1 MAVRPEDV
9 LICPACQTRNRARWE
24 FCVRC
29 GESLQDVTL
38 TSAPP
43 LESREPSDQE
53 GVEEPQT
60 EPQDN
65 GEAGMVLLVGVLVL
79 ILLNAVAC
87 LWQRD
92 RPPATRPSPDLFTL
106 GTQPPS
112 LPAPGKEVA
121 GGPGARDF
129 EEGRR
134 LLAGGE
140 AAKAIAFLSRA
151 VEAAPENAI
160 FHDVL
165 GQALGATGALDQAF
179 VQFGEAARL
188 DRAQFGTK
196 TAQRLADAGRN
207 EEAARAYE
215 QLLASSPGD
224 PAAQEGLGRMQYRL
238 GNYAAAAPLLQRA
251 VGARSDDPVLTQEL
265 GYALQATGD
274 TKGAIEA
281 YNKVLALVPSAEI
294 ARGLLAQLIYEQ
306 GSPENAIAL
315 VQEGIQRDPQ
325 APLLRRRLGSIL
337 EQSGRAQE
345 AAREYREY
353 SRLAPN
359 APDAKDMAERA
370 ARLEGSSGGG

>member
-1 MAVRPEDV
+1 MAGPPDDV
-9 LICPACQTRNRARWE
+9 LICPVCETRNRARWE

-29 GESLQDVTL
+29 GESLQDVNTETL
-38 TSAPP
+38 RLRSLDPEEA
-43 LESREPSDQE
+43 ESVDEP
-53 GVEEPQT
+53 EPGA
-60 EPQDN
+60 QDT
-65 GEAGMVLLVGVLVL
+65 GDAGMVLLSGVLVL
-79 ILLNAVAC
+79 IALNAVAC

-92 RPPATRPSPDLFTL
+92 RPPAVRPSPDLFTL
-106 GTQPPS
+106 GTQPAS
-112 LPAPGKEVA
+112 LPSPTTEVA
-121 GGPGARDF
+121 NKPGARDF

-134 LLAGGE
+134 LLVGGD
-140 AAKAIAFLSRA
+140 AARAIALLQRA
-151 VEAAPENAI
+151 VDAAPENAS

-165 GQALGATGALDQAF
+165 GQALAATGSPDQAL

-196 TAQRLADAGRN
+196 LAERLADAGRN

-215 QLLASSPGD
+215 QLLAATPND
-224 PAAQEGLGRMQYRL
+224 PFAQEGLGRMQYRL

-251 VGARSDDPVLTQEL
+251 AGARSDDPVLQQEL
-265 GYALQATGD
+265 AYALQATGNA
-274 TKGAIEA
+274 TAAIEV
-281 YNKVLALVPSAEI
+281 YNKVLALAPTADV
-294 ARGLLAQLIYEQ
+294 ARGLLADLLYQQ
-306 GSPENAIAL
+306 GKPENAIAL

-325 APLLRRRLGSIL
+325 APSLRRRLGSLL

-370 ARLEGSSGGG
+370 ARLEGSTGG